1 MYWIALA
8 VSAGYLVLLIL
19 ARKQVPP
26 AETASL
32 LKPFYKMALYL
43 YKKLGNRLPGLFSS
57 PQVERDL
64 ISLHPGEAREY
75 LKTEYYGKKA
85 AICLAVLF
93 LGTLFGAAAKFSA
106 MGSVIL
112 GEDGSVA
119 RGSFQDGA
127 REIHIETDYGQ
138 QQMDFRMEVEPR
150 LLSEEETE
158 RLFEDFM
165 ERLPEYILGSN
176 ESLQNVTSDLK
187 LDAKYGDFPI
197 SVHWESS
204 NPGRLSDSGQIFSLE
219 EEEAVTLSFRLTYGS
234 LEREGTLFV
243 ILRPPVLTREELL
256 HRELEE
262 MLRKSQEGSLDRD
275 EWTLPDKVGEEDIHW
290 RQVRTTG

>member
-119 RGSFQDGA
+119 RGSFQ
-127 REIHIETDYGQ
+127 
-138 QQMDFRMEVEPR
+138 EP
-150 LLSEEETE
+150 
-158 RLFEDFM
+158 
-165 ERLPEYILGSN
+165 G
-176 ESLQNVTSDLK
+176 
-187 LDAKYGDFPI
+187 
-197 SVHWESS
+197 
-204 NPGRLSDSGQIFSLE
+204 
-219 EEEAVTLSFRLTYGS
+219 
-234 LEREGTLFV
+234 
-243 ILRPPVLTREELL
+243 
-256 HRELEE
+256 
-262 MLRKSQEGSLDRD
+262 KS
-275 EWTLPDKVGEEDIHW
+275 I
-290 RQVRTTG
+290 